1 MTWNAFHNRGEI
13 LREVIAVADQR
24 RDGHLPT
31 DVAGVRGNFAGE
43 LDLLSA
49 LLLKWHARLSG
60 NVERE
65 LMLEPMELERAVAR
79 AWRRTSDEMPGV
91 RAIIDRH
98 TDHPTDRDMAHALAR
113 AQEREWLRLAG
124 AAGLASDEG
133 RAAVRAGA
141 RIERAA
147 RALTPGTAS
156 SADVVPEQPSTTSS
170 LMDRIK
176 AVLAA

>member
-1 MTWNAFHNRGEI
+1 MLTMTWNAFHNRGEI

-79 AWRRTSDEMPGV
+79 AWRRTGDEMPGV

-98 TDHPTDRDMAHALAR
+98 T
-113 AQEREWLRLAG
+113 
-124 AAGLASDEG
+124 
-133 RAAVRAGA
+133 
-141 RIERAA
+141 
-147 RALTPGTAS
+147 
-156 SADVVPEQPSTTSS
+156 
-170 LMDRIK
+170 
-176 AVLAA
+176 